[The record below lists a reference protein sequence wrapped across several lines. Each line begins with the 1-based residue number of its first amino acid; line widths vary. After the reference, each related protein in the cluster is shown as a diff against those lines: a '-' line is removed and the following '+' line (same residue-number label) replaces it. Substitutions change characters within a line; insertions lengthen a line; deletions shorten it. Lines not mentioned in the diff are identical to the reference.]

1 MGLSHLPDVE
11 LEEHENKDQRQ
22 GRNLEDEHE
31 SRLLIKKPPS
41 SKTIRWARST
51 TERTLRQSWTPSLP
65 KPEHFPKPAFLLP
78 FGRKISR
85 DSQIPRK
92 ASTLDIIKPSNIRKR
107 NFGATLA
114 DALNKENAEKT
125 IDLNDIPPPIVKFQ
139 GGKSPVPWVDNADNK
154 NTEKKNSEIK
164 GERTRGAIVRAVP
177 KQSDSDWDRVRV
189 GVKRPIPEPSNFGG
203 SGSNIGQ
210 GSDNL
215 ERRGRIRIKSSFRGI
230 YRKGQSTTRSPR
242 NEDDVP
248 QRPLKRD
255 RIRNLRIRRPS
266 TSNINSTETTS
277 TTSNIEKPIK
287 TTSISTTVIIPGTN
301 VPFSTTTSF
310 SHDHTSEKII
320 NLKGMVKEYKEII
333 RSTIGPTTVTT
344 NRITTVKTTTQKVEN
359 STTSTSTTSTTTSTP
374 PPPEIT
380 TKTTT
385 TPKTTPSKSTSTTYI
400 PTTTHHEQIPNID
413 SAENTIT
420 TLSSSGLDSSTK
432 SLKQSIQSTTSST
445 TASLTVT
452 ESKES
457 SGSDI
462 KQSKAHIPKPS
473 LFQLD
478 ITTRN
483 PVDIPR
489 PREELKKDLLE
500 AIRRKISRN
509 KAANSGP
516 KFSVGFKITNQ
527 TEGPKNSNISRI

>member
-1 MGLSHLPDVE
+1 MG
-11 LEEHENKDQRQ
+11 
-22 GRNLEDEHE
+22 
-31 SRLLIKKPPS
+31 
-41 SKTIRWARST
+41 
-51 TERTLRQSWTPSLP
+51 
-65 KPEHFPKPAFLLP
+65 
-78 FGRKISR
+78 
-85 DSQIPRK
+85 
-92 ASTLDIIKPSNIRKR
+92 
-107 NFGATLA
+107 
-114 DALNKENAEKT
+114 
-125 IDLNDIPPPIVKFQ
+125 
-139 GGKSPVPWVDNADNK
+139 
-154 NTEKKNSEIK
+154 KNSEIK
-164 GERTRGAIVRAVP
+164 GERTRGAIVRAIP
-177 KQSDSDWDRVRV
+177 KQSDSEWDRVRV

-287 TTSISTTVIIPGTN
+287 TTS
-301 VPFSTTTSF
+301 F

-344 NRITTVKTTTQKVEN
+344 NRITTVKTTNQKVKN
-359 STTSTSTTSTTTSTP
+359 STTSTSTTSTTT
-374 PPPEIT
+374 
-380 TKTTT
+380 TTT
-385 TPKTTPSKSTSTTYI
+385 TTTSTT
-400 PTTTHHEQIPNID
+400 TTTHHEQIPNID

-462 KQSKAHIPKPS
+462 KQSKAHIQKPS
-473 LFQLD
+473 LFQL
-478 ITTRN
+478 
-483 PVDIPR
+483 
-489 PREELKKDLLE
+489 
-500 AIRRKISRN
+500 
-509 KAANSGP
+509 
-516 KFSVGFKITNQ
+516 
-527 TEGPKNSNISRI
+527 

>member
-1 MGLSHLPDVE
+1 MGIVVCESFETGILQNDSSKPKTIQESTLSHLPDVE

-51 TERTLRQSWTPSLP
+51 TERTLR
-65 KPEHFPKPAFLLP
+65 
-78 FGRKISR
+78 
-85 DSQIPRK
+85 
-92 ASTLDIIKPSNIRKR
+92 KR

-139 GGKSPVPWVDNADNK
+139 GEKSPVPWVDNADNK

-164 GERTRGAIVRAVP
+164 GERTRGAIVRAIP
-177 KQSDSDWDRVRV
+177 KQSDSEWDRVRV

-359 STTSTSTTSTTTSTP
+359 TATSTSTTSKESITTTSKP

-380 TKTTT
+380 TKT
-385 TPKTTPSKSTSTTYI
+385 
-400 PTTTHHEQIPNID
+400 
-413 SAENTIT
+413 
-420 TLSSSGLDSSTK
+420 
-432 SLKQSIQSTTSST
+432 
-445 TASLTVT
+445 
-452 ESKES
+452 
-457 SGSDI
+457 
-462 KQSKAHIPKPS
+462 
-473 LFQLD
+473 
-478 ITTRN
+478 
-483 PVDIPR
+483 
-489 PREELKKDLLE
+489 
-500 AIRRKISRN
+500 
-509 KAANSGP
+509 
-516 KFSVGFKITNQ
+516 
-527 TEGPKNSNISRI
+527 